1 MSTLAERLATVVE
14 ESGLSQ
20 TAFADEIG
28 VSQGFVSQVRYGRS
42 NLSPRTAKM
51 IETKFGVSAEWLL
64 TGTGTRQIKFSR
76 EDEIAEYVAKIL
88 KDENAELQRRIIAAM
103 AKIPA
108 DFWPEIE
115 KFARRIVND
124 EKD

>member
-14 ESGLSQ
+14 GSGLSQ

-51 IETKFGVSAEWLL
+51 IESKFGVSAEWLL
-64 TGTGTRQIKFSR
+64 TGAGARQIKFSR

-108 DFWPEIE
+108 DLWPEIE
-115 KFARRIVND
+115 NFARRIVD
-124 EKD
+124 EEKD